1 MTSLSVC
8 FLGWLL
14 EVFLT
19 VLIGLFTLL
28 KEFGFEKDFYYPYF
42 EFFQAFFRAI
52 VIPFVHLINEEETKT
67 VITEENWYNGIKYA
81 LGLYRKPDV
90 VSN

>member
-1 MTSLSVC
+1 MTSIGVC

-19 VLIGLFTLL
+19 VLVGLLTLL
-28 KEFGFEKDFYYPYF
+28 KDLGLEKRFYYPYF
-42 EFFQAFFRAI
+42 DFFHAFFRAI

>member
-1 MTSLSVC
+1 M
-8 FLGWLL
+8 

-19 VLIGLFTLL
+19 VLVGLFSIL
-28 KEFGFEKDFYYPYF
+28 KNLGLEKINFYPHI

-52 VIPFVHLINEEETKT
+52 LIPFVHLLNEEETKT
-67 VITEENWYNGIKYA
+67 VITEENWYNGIKHA
-81 LGLYRKPDV
+81 LGLYRKPET

>member
-1 MTSLSVC
+1 MTSIGVC

-19 VLIGLFTLL
+19 VLVGLFALL
-28 KEFGFEKDFYYPYF
+28 KDLGLEKGLFYPYF

-67 VITEENWYNGIKYA
+67 VITEEKWYNGIKYA
-81 LGLYRKPDV
+81 LGLYRKPDIN
-90 VSN
+90 SN

>member
-19 VLIGLFTLL
+19 VLIGLFMLL
-28 KEFGFEKDFYYPYF
+28 KEFRFEKDFYYPYF
-42 EFFQAFFRAI
+42 EFFEAFFRAI
-52 VIPFVHLINEEETKT
+52 VIPFVHIINEEETKT